1 MTIRGKGGHGSR
13 PDLSNNPIDAFVD
26 IYNRLNTLRMTKIN
40 PFTPLTFSIGEV
52 TAGNSQNVIPE
63 ELKFKG
69 TMRTFDREGA
79 GMIFHEEFKKLI
91 DSVCENHRC
100 TAEYTRYTQPG
111 LPVINDEECVALAR
125 DAIGKEL
132 GIDCLTTAEPWM
144 ASESFARFL
153 NKWPGVFAFIGI
165 KNEEKGVGA
174 AHHNPSFDIDEAV
187 LYKGTAAAAAYAL
200 AFLQK

>member
-1 MTIRGKGGHGSR
+1 M
-13 PDLSNNPIDAFVD
+13 PYA
-26 IYNRLNTLRMTKIN
+26 
-40 PFTPLTFSIGEV
+40 PLL
-52 TAGNSQNVIPE
+52 PE

-79 GMIFHEEFKKLI
+79 GMLFHHEFKKLI
-91 DSVCENHRC
+91 DSVCENHGC

-111 LPVINDEECVALAR
+111 LPVINDGDCVALAR
-125 DAIGKEL
+125 DAICKEL
-132 GIDCLTTAEPWM
+132 GNDCLTTAEPWM

-153 NKWPGVFAFIGI
+153 AKWPGVFAFIGI

-187 LYKGTAAAAAYAL
+187 LYKGTAAAATYAL
-200 AFLQK
+200 AFLEK